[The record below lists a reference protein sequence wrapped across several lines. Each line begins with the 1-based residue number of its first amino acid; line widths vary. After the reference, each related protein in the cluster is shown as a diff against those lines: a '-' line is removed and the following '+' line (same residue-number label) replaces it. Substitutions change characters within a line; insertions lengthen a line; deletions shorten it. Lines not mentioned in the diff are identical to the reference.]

1 MPNPIKAFRSSW
13 DINIANTTVRPAVL
27 DQREE
32 SVMLNNFSSGEI
44 RDIINVTKNR
54 EDQTLI
60 LNSIKSI
67 LNKPVITANIGGIQS
82 NLEIGSRIKFNRQED
97 GVSVDMIIRTIS
109 FDFSDLQTQI
119 AGDGFITVI
128 EQDSIY

>member
-1 MPNPIKAFRSSW
+1 MGNKHCKHDSK
-13 DINIANTTVRPAVL
+13 TCYL

-32 SVMLNNFSSGEI
+32 SVMINNSSSGEI

-54 EDQTLI
+54 EDQTEI
-60 LNSIKSI
+60 LNSIKRI

-82 NLEIGSRIKFNRQED
+82 NLEIGSRVKFNRQED

-119 AGDGFITVI
+119 VGDGFITVI
-128 EQDSIY
+128 EQDSIYWGIDVNYDSG